1 MIARTNLLKLSLVA
15 AATILA
21 ISLLVL
27 VAADKPAKAAFPGE
41 NGLIA
46 FMSDRDSTIDA
57 DGNVL
62 QLNDDIYVMNP
73 DGSQPTRLTTDP
85 AIDQL
90 PAVSPNGKKVVF
102 VSNRDGNQEIYVMD
116 ADDNNPADGNGD
128 DLRRLTTGYPLPDAN
143 PTWSPD
149 GTKIAFTSFRD
160 GNNEI
165 YVMNAANGS
174 EQTNLTSNPASDS
187 QPDFSPD
194 GTQIAFRSN
203 QDSIDPTTGILI
215 NNSDIYAMDLTYDA
229 TSGAITG
236 TSTPTNLTNT
246 PAIPGQDNSG
256 TNEQWPAWSP
266 DGTKIAF
273 WRGGLASGTDGGLSG
288 HQSDFDSD
296 IWVMDANCTPQ
307 SPLTNTATWGEVQP
321 DWGPAPIKKK

>member
-73 DGSQPTRLTTDP
+73 NGSQPTCLTTDP

-102 VSNRDGNQEIYVMD
+102 VSNRDGNQ
-116 ADDNNPADGNGD
+116 
-128 DLRRLTTGYPLPDAN
+128 
-143 PTWSPD
+143 
-149 GTKIAFTSFRD
+149 
-160 GNNEI
+160 EI

-203 QDSIDPTTGILI
+203 QDSIDPTTGSLI